1 MKKSTFHIDKRRK
14 VLYYIKRRWCETEM
28 YQMGV

>member
-1 MKKSTFHIDKRRK
+1 MKKSTLSIDKHRK

-28 YQMGV
+28 HQMGV